1 MEEKENKNLRSK
13 IIEMIEK
20 AEMFIVTLNR
30 SFVAVSELLDEME
43 SVKSKLFMEENIEE
57 KDFMLEEDLKN
68 SKKDFDEVSRISYTC
83 SDISESTRNQSDS
96 DDFHF
101 SFETRRS
108 KAKAAFPE
116 KKNWNRGH
124 IQNQQQNNYNFRG
137 FFIEEK

>member
-57 KDFMLEEDLKN
+57 KDFMLE
-68 SKKDFDEVSRISYTC
+68 
-83 SDISESTRNQSDS
+83 
-96 DDFHF
+96 
-101 SFETRRS
+101 
-108 KAKAAFPE
+108 
-116 KKNWNRGH
+116 
-124 IQNQQQNNYNFRG
+124 
-137 FFIEEK
+137 